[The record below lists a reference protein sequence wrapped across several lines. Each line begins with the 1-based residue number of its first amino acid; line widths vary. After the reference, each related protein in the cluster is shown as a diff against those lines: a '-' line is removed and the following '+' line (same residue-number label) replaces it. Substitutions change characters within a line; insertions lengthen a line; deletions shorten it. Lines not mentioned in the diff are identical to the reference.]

1 MRNKIGRND
10 LCLCGSGKKY
20 KICCSMGKQNDLPI
34 PIDSWLDDDG
44 FNLITIGGSM
54 TPEQLKMMT
63 EDYQDKIR
71 NSPLWDKMV
80 QQYGKKEAEILLK
93 GFQVKLK

>member
-20 KICCSMGKQNDLPI
+20 KKCCSMGKQNDLPT

-63 EDYQDKIR
+63 KDYQDRIR

-80 QQYGKKEAEILLK
+80 QQYGEKEAEILLK
-93 GFQVKLK
+93 EFQVKLK

>member
-1 MRNKIGRND
+1 MRNKIGKND
-10 LCLCGSGKKY
+10 LCLCGSDKKH
-20 KICCSMGKQNDLPI
+20 KKCFSMGKQNNLPI
-34 PIDSWLDDDG
+34 LIDSWLDDDG

-71 NSPLWDKMV
+71 NSPLWDNMV
-80 QQYGKKEAEILLK
+80 QEYGEKEVEILLK
-93 GFQVKLK
+93 QFQVKIK